1 MTKDPAEPP
10 REGPRPDPKHLSIL
24 REGVEAWNEW
34 RKRNPKLVPGLNG
47 TDLRRGSFRE
57 ANLSRTDLSGANLS
71 EADLRQANLR
81 EANLSG
87 ADLSKAD
94 LRRANLCEAD
104 LSGADLSQ
112 ADLVGAN
119 LTGARLDLHEAKSMG
134 AKFGIVPELSLPRP
148 ASAEEASVETLP
160 RTAAEPGPDLGTLPR
175 ASNVLRDDDT

>member
-10 REGPRPDPKHLSIL
+10 REGPRPDLKHLSIL

-34 RKRNPKLVPGLNG
+34 RERNPKVVPGLNG

-71 EADLRQANLR
+71 EADLRHANLR

-104 LSGADLSQ
+104 LSGANLSQ

-175 ASNVLRDDDT
+175 ASNVLRDDES

>member
-34 RKRNPKLVPGLNG
+34 RERNPKVVPGLNG

-81 EANLSG
+81 EAN
-87 ADLSKAD
+87 
-94 LRRANLCEAD
+94 

-160 RTAAEPGPDLGTLPR
+160 RTAAEPGSDLGTLPR
-175 ASNVLRDDDT
+175 ASNVLRDDES

>member
-57 ANLSRTDLSGANLS
+57 ADLSRTDLSGANLS
-71 EADLRQANLR
+71 EADLRHANLR

>member
-1 MTKDPAEPP
+1 MTKDPVEPP
-10 REGPRPDPKHLSIL
+10 KEGPKPDPKHLSIL

-119 LTGARLDLHEAKSMG
+119 LTGARLDLREAKSMG

-148 ASAEEASVETLP
+148 ASAEGASVETLP

-175 ASNVLRDDDT
+175 ASNVLRDDES

>member
-10 REGPRPDPKHLSIL
+10 KKGPRPDPEHLRIL
-24 REGVEAWNEW
+24 REGVESWNEW
-34 RKRNPKLVPGLNG
+34 RGHNRKLIPGLNG

-57 ANLSRTDLSGANLS
+57 ADLSRTDLSGANLS
-71 EADLRQANLR
+71 EADLRLANLC

-94 LRRANLCEAD
+94 LRRANLSNAD
-104 LSGADLSQ
+104 LSGADLSK

-119 LTGARLDLHEAKSMG
+119 LTGARLDLHEAKSTG
-134 AKFGIVPELSLPRP
+134 AKFGIVPELNLPRP
-148 ASAEEASVETLP
+148 TGAKEASVETLP

-175 ASNVLRDDDT
+175 VSKVLRDDES

>member
-34 RKRNPKLVPGLNG
+34 RERNPKVVPGLNG

-160 RTAAEPGPDLGTLPR
+160 RTAAEPGSDLGTLPR
-175 ASNVLRDDDT
+175 ASNVLRDDES

>member
-1 MTKDPAEPP
+1 MTEDPVKP
-10 REGPRPDPKHLSIL
+10 RKEGPKPDPKHLSIL

-34 RKRNPKLVPGLNG
+34 RKGNPKLVPGLNG

-134 AKFGIVPELSLPRP
+134 AKFGIVPELSLLRP

-175 ASNVLRDDDT
+175 ASNVLRDDES

>member
-34 RKRNPKLVPGLNG
+34 RERNPKVVPGLNG

-71 EADLRQANLR
+71 EADL
-81 EANLSG
+81 SK

-160 RTAAEPGPDLGTLPR
+160 RTAAEPDPDLGTLPR
-175 ASNVLRDDDT
+175 TSNVLRDDES